1 MATSVLAKYN
11 GISIVAAARRGLRR
25 SSSSVLL
32 RKSGGGGAIGTS
44 GSILGDP
51 ILFLMIGFN
60 ILGAIATIFLRE
72 SSDDSAAADPV
83 CASLV
88 VGLLG
93 SLLLKDPM
101 AVLAVYDG
109 SFVGMSLPSRL
120 IHGISS
126 PGQQRQ
132 QSQTPLSLFGSFAG
146 AGALAGVFHALTI
159 WH

>member
-51 ILFLMIGFN
+51 ILFSMIGFH

-83 CASLV
+83 RASLV

-101 AVLAVYDG
+101 AVLAVYGG
-109 SFVGMSLPSRL
+109 SFDNNHKRHCRYLD
-120 IHGISS
+120 
-126 PGQQRQ
+126 
-132 QSQTPLSLFGSFAG
+132 PLLEHWRVHST
-146 AGALAGVFHALTI
+146 H
-159 WH
+159 